1 MGHSLTCENKCPTL
15 ASCYTVYYKILS
27 FKIYAFSRPITHN
40 NAGTAQQLY
49 YQGFFPIE
57 TDRHTITLSHKV
69 VLHYPE
75 GDILWTKNL
84 SYSEFALGAVDLA
97 CVK

>member
-1 MGHSLTCENKCPTL
+1 MGHSLTCENKCTTL
-15 ASCYTVYYKILS
+15 ANCYTVYYKILS
-27 FKIYAFSRPITHN
+27 LKIYTLSKPITQTIQVQHN
-40 NAGTAQQLY
+40 GSTAS
-49 YQGFFPIE
+49 FFLVE
-57 TDRHTITLSHKV
+57 TDRCKITLGNKV

-75 GDILWTKNL
+75 GDILWAKSL